1 MKKSDFRPTDF
12 YLWNRV
18 RRTVV
23 PLKKGR
29 ARSESKGSPK
39 DDFAAMMQVPPSRP
53 LERPKDGPLSVRQDK
68 RTRRGKVEVDINL
81 DLHDMTR
88 EQAFDA
94 LRRTLIR
101 SYNHNKKTVLVVTGK
116 GIRGEGVL
124 RQSFPAWINHAD
136 IRPLIAEFAP
146 AHQRHG
152 GGGAWYVFLKN

>member
-1 MKKSDFRPTDF
+1 MKKPSDF

-18 RRTVV
+18 RRTVT
-23 PLKKGR
+23 PLKKGS
-29 ARSESKGSPK
+29 AKGSQK
-39 DDFAAMMQVPPSRP
+39 QSRADFAAMMQVPPP
-53 LERPKDGPLSVRQDK
+53 VPAERPKDGPLYLRQDK
-68 RTRRGKVEVDINL
+68 KTRRGKVEVDVKI

-94 LRRTLIR
+94 LRRSLIR
-101 SYNHNKKTVLVVTGK
+101 AYNHNKRTVLVVTGK
-116 GIRGEGVL
+116 GLRGEGVL
-124 RQSFPAWINHAD
+124 RRSFPGWINHAD

>member
-1 MKKSDFRPTDF
+1 MKKPADY

-18 RRTVV
+18 KRTVA
-23 PLKKGR
+23 PLKKGS
-29 ARSESKGSPK
+29 AKATKE
-39 DDFAAMMQVPPSRP
+39 DFAAMMQVPPP
-53 LERPKDGPLSVRQDK
+53 QPEERPKDSPLAVRQDK
-68 RTRRGKVEVDINL
+68 KTRRGKVEVDVKI

-101 SYNHNKKTVLVVTGK
+101 SYNHNKRTILVVTGK
-116 GIRGEGVL
+116 GLRGEGVL
-124 RQSFPAWINHAD
+124 RRSFPTWINHAD

>member
-1 MKKSDFRPTDF
+1 MKQPSDY

-18 RRTVV
+18 KRTVA
-23 PLKKGR
+23 PLKKGS
-29 ARSESKGSPK
+29 ARSEKK
-39 DDFAAMMQVPPSRP
+39 ATREEFAAMMQVPPP
-53 LERPKDGPLSVRQDK
+53 KPAERPDDGPLYERKDK
-68 RTRRGKVEVDINL
+68 KTRRGKVEVDIKI

-101 SYNHNKKTVLVVTGK
+101 SYNHNKKTILVVTGK
-116 GIRGEGVL
+116 GLRGEGVL
-124 RQSFPAWINHAD
+124 RRSFPAWINHAD

-152 GGGAWYVFLKN
+152 GSGAWYVFLKN

>member
-1 MKKSDFRPTDF
+1 MTQPDIKPPDY
-12 YLWNRV
+12 YLWHRV
-18 RRTVV
+18 RRTVA
-23 PLKKGR
+23 PLKKGS
-29 ARSESKGSPK
+29 AKGGRE
-39 DDFAAMMQVPPSRP
+39 DFAAMMQVPPPRP
-53 LERPKDGPLSVRQDK
+53 AERPKDGPLSVRQDK
-68 RTRRGKVEVDINL
+68 KTRRGKVSVDVKI

-101 SYNHNKKTVLVVTGK
+101 AYNHNKTSVLVVTGK

-124 RQSFPAWINHAD
+124 RRSFPGWINHAD

-152 GGGAWYVFLKN
+152 GGGAWFVFLKR